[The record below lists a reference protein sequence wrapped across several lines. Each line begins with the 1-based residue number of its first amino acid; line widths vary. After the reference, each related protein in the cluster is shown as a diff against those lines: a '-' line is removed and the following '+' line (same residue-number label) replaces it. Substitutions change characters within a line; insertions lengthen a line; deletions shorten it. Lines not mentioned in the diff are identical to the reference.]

1 MPLAIKLPDMGTNVA
16 ECKVLTWR
24 VQEGQPV
31 KRGDILADIETDKAV
46 AELESTAEGVLLRH
60 VVKAGAVA
68 EMGEVL
74 AYVGHPGEPVPGS
87 GAAPAPAGTP
97 APVSPAAPTA
107 QASAAAGPRPQV
119 SPMVRNLAARLG
131 VDITLVHG
139 TGAGGIITRDD
150 VLNAGRK

>member
-1 MPLAIKLPDMGTNVA
+1 MPIAIKLPDMGTNVA

-24 VQEGQPV
+24 VNEGQPV

-60 VVKAGAVA
+60 VVKAGVVA
-68 EMGEVL
+68 GMGEVL
-74 AYVGHPGEPVPGS
+74 AYVGQPGESLPESGVVPT
-87 GAAPAPAGTP
+87 PAGTP
-97 APVSPAAPTA
+97 APVSTAAHTP
-107 QASAAAGPRPQV
+107 QASPGAGPRPQV

-131 VDITLVHG
+131 VDLALVHG

-150 VLNAGRK
+150 VLRAARK